1 MAFSSNCPKCQKQV
15 LVPEGICPD
24 AVMQC
29 PLCSA
34 EFALGEILASAP
46 PALIVIHPGSTAAI
60 PGIAVAAAAPVP
72 EATAASIFSAHR
84 VEPKMHDDEPLLFA
98 GDEVELHPMPTAG
111 AGVDLA
117 TPAYDAAAVDHLAPV
132 DHVVEAVPVDA
143 DHANVLEAVPMET
156 AHEAGV
162 LAEPFG
168 EALAGP
174 LPDEGHDLAAEPAD
188 GGAPWGGAWVGSHEE
203 DKQEDD
209 GIGFAEQDQDE
220 GLDDVNF
227 AEITGK
233 AAPGSAPV
241 GDLAAAALAAE
252 PAKKKKRKRET
263 HPFVRLIG
271 MIIAGLLAVVCVFG
285 FAAWK
290 GIKMD
295 FLPSWLQFNFNKSN
309 VRADAPKPAVQPTPP
324 ANGET
329 PANSA
334 APAPEAGKANPPAP
348 NDQNP
353 AGQKPLPA
361 AQGGKADETKPAPG
375 KQDTKPATPAPAKPT
390 EDADP
395 FGDNSS
401 DKPAAK
407 PPVATPDK
415 AETPKPD
422 ADPFGPG
429 PEVAPVGGKKTDTKP
444 ATKPAVVVPDK
455 AETPKPDADAD
466 PFGPGPEVA
475 PVGGKKTD
483 TKPVKP
489 EVATPDKAETPKPE
503 VETDPFAPTPTPVG
517 GKKTDA
523 KPETPTPVKPDMPT
537 KPEKPELDAKPD
549 ANPVIGPEPKPEIKP
564 ELKPEVKPEIKPE
577 IKPEVKPEIKP
588 EVKPAAGVGPLQ
600 APSFAAADLDT
611 SLKAVSGAATV
622 DAASYANWCKL
633 AETVTYVKDNADA
646 QRQALQTLAG
656 KVASSPQAA
665 SVIAAAA
672 KKLLD
677 DKSAKGGIVLAGT
690 VTTVAVRNGLTGTA
704 IHVEGLPKSVMVFSS
719 HSLDVKENQKV
730 IVFGALVAEP
740 KKNLPGYPGSQ
751 PIVVWTDFA
760 ATLP

>member
-34 EFALGEILASAP
+34 EFALGEVLASAP
-46 PALIVIHPGSTAAI
+46 PALIVIHPGSTVTI
-60 PGIAVAAAAPVP
+60 PAVAVAAVP
-72 EATAASIFSAHR
+72 EATTASIFSAHR
-84 VEPKMHDDEPLLFA
+84 VEPAMHDAEPLLFA
-98 GDEVELHPMPTAG
+98 GDEVKLHPMQTAG

-117 TPAYDAAAVDHLAPV
+117 TPAYDAAAADHLAPV
-132 DHVVEAVPVDA
+132 DHVAEAVPVDA
-143 DHANVLEAVPMET
+143 DHAADALEAVPMET
-156 AHEAGV
+156 AHAADA

-168 EALAGP
+168 GALAGP
-174 LPDEGHDLAAEPAD
+174 LPDEGHDLAAEPAE
-188 GGAPWGGAWVGSHEE
+188 GGAPWGGAWVGSHDE

-209 GIGFAEQDQDE
+209 GIGFAAQDQDE

-233 AAPGSAPV
+233 AAPGSAPATGSAPV
-241 GDLAAAALAAE
+241 AAE
-252 PAKKKKRKRET
+252 PAKKKRRKRET
-263 HPFVRLIG
+263 NWFLRLVGIVFF
-271 MIIAGLLAVVCVFG
+271 GLLAFPC
-285 FAAWK
+285 AY
-290 GIKMD
+290 GIAIWVDHKND
-295 FLPSWLQFNFNKSN
+295 YFHFFYKDNKLSAN
-309 VRADAPKPAVQPTPP
+309 SAPKPAAQPTPP

-353 AGQKPLPA
+353 AGQNPA
-361 AQGGKADETKPAPG
+361 PAVQGGKADEKNPG
-375 KQDTKPATPAPAKPT
+375 HGKEDTKPATPSPAKPT
-390 EDADP
+390 EDPDP

-401 DKPAAK
+401 AKPAKPEADPFAPAPEVAPVGGKKTDTKPAAK
-407 PPVATPDK
+407 PAVATPDK

-422 ADPFGPG
+422 TEADPFGPG

-444 ATKPAVVVPDK
+444 AKPEVAVPDK
-455 AETPKPDADAD
+455 ADTPKTETEAD
-466 PFGPGPEVA
+466 PFGPTPA

-483 TKPVKP
+483 
-489 EVATPDKAETPKPE
+489 ATPDIPA
-503 VETDPFAPTPTPVG
+503 
-517 GKKTDA
+517 
-523 KPETPTPVKPDMPT
+523 PVKPDMPS

-549 ANPVIGPEPKPEIKP
+549 ANPVIEPEP
-564 ELKPEVKPEIKPE
+564 KPE
-577 IKPEVKPEIKP
+577 IKPEVKPEVKP
-588 EVKPAAGVGPLQ
+588 EITPEVKPEIKPAAGVGPLQ
-600 APSFAAADLDT
+600 APSFAAADLDA

-646 QRQALQTLAG
+646 QRQALRTLAG
-656 KVASSPQAA
+656 KVASSPRAA
-665 SVIAAAA
+665 SAIAASA

-677 DKSAKGGIVLAGT
+677 DKSAQGGIVLAGT
-690 VTTVAVRNGLTGTA
+690 VTAVAVRNGLTGTA
-704 IHVEGLPKSVMVFSS
+704 IRMEGLPKAVMVFSS
-719 HSLDVKENQKV
+719 HALDVKENQKV